1 MNRERGDVDGP
12 AVPVPGW
19 ANVATSS
26 RWEAGERGEVFRFH
40 EADTG
45 RGVTVSQQVTAGPAG
60 VRVEAP
66 AVLVSLQ
73 GGSEVLGA
81 GEAREL
87 AAALV
92 RGAELVEAIGAES

>member
-1 MNRERGDVDGP
+1 MNRERGD
-12 AVPVPGW
+12 VPVPGW
-19 ANVATSS
+19 ANVATSG

-45 RGVTVSQQVTAGPAG
+45 AGVTVSQQVTAGPAG